1 MDAKRIQLL
10 QLFHIYVVTF
20 LFCLAFYVPAVH
32 SMVHRG
38 HSVFD
43 LSVRL
48 CVRAYARA
56 MRRHCE

>member
-38 HSVFD
+38 HFVFD

-48 CVRAYARA
+48 CVRA
-56 MRRHCE
+56 

>member
-32 SMVHRG
+32 SMVHF
-38 HSVFD
+38 VFD

-56 MRRHCE
+56 MWRHCE